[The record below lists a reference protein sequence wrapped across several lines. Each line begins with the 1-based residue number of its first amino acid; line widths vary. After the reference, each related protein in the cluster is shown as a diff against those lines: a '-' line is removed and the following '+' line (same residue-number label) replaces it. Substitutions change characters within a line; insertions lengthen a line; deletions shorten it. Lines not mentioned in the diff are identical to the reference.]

1 MKGESFI
8 FFSSAGEIA
17 TMEESDVR
25 DYFVFLITLTIWVS
39 HFLLITSFVFA
50 FFWLQKATAVK
61 KAYAEM
67 ILNTAK
73 ESAARVMVSN
83 RKKLGFI
90 TIFAE
95 LKMKLFV
102 YLSD

>member
-1 MKGESFI
+1 
-8 FFSSAGEIA
+8 
-17 TMEESDVR
+17 MEESDVR

-50 FFWLQKATAVK
+50 FFWLQKATALK

-73 ESAARVMVSN
+73 EAAARVMVSD
-83 RKKLGFI
+83 RKTARFHHDLCGTKDEALRLLVR
-90 TIFAE
+90 
-95 LKMKLFV
+95 LKQMI
-102 YLSD
+102 DA